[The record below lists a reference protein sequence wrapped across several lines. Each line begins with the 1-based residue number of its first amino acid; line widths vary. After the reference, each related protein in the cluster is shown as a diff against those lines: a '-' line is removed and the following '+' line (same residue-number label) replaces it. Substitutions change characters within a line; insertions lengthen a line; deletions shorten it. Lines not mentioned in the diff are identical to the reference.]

1 MSSADNRGKNNKY
14 MSKPK
19 FSREK
24 TFAYD
29 ADDIIKNEAKME
41 LQKEERDNI
50 RKHNLNVA
58 SGVIDDGEKDSSEVG
73 KKPKKAKKAKT
84 ITEKKALEGAPGDNI
99 TVQNHYDLP
108 DSDNDSN

>member
-1 MSSADNRGKNNKY
+1 MNGADNRGKNNKY

-24 TFAYD
+24 TYAYN
-29 ADDIIKNEAKME
+29 ADDIMKNETKMN
-41 LQKEERDNI
+41 LQKEERDKI
-50 RKHNLNVA
+50 RKNNLNVA
-58 SGVIDDGEKDSSEVG
+58 SGVIDDGEKDSIEVA
-73 KKPKKAKKAKT
+73 KKQKKAKKENVS
-84 ITEKKALEGAPGDNI
+84 TEKKALKGETCDNI